1 MIMKLI
7 KLLFKRIAN
16 LSKLFSRKGLNTFIK
31 SEVLNLNQRKY
42 KALTIGAGGETEAFI
57 KKNKNIQLIS
67 IDINQKKK
75 PDIIMDV
82 NNLKFDQNHFD
93 IIFIFEV
100 LEHLPNPQNA
110 IDEIH
115 RVLKKSGK
123 IFLSTPFILEI
134 HGAPDDYY
142 RFTPHGLKYLL
153 KKFNKIEI
161 KERNSYIESIN
172 VLLIR
177 LIQSKF
183 ISDKLIGL
191 VFLILS
197 FVLYPVTI
205 ILSLLI
211 KSKNITTGY
220 VCKAEK

>member
-1 MIMKLI
+1 MKLI
-7 KLLFKRIAN
+7 KFVFKKIAN
-16 LSKLFSRKGLNTFIK
+16 LSKLFSRKGLNSFIK
-31 SEVLNLNQRKY
+31 SETLNLNQRKY
-42 KALTIGAGGETEAFI
+42 RALTIGAGGETEAII
-57 KKNKNIQLIS
+57 KKNKNIELVS
-67 IDINQKKK
+67 IDINKKK
-75 PDIIMDV
+75 NPDIIMDV

-100 LEHLPNPQNA
+100 LEHLPNPHIA

-134 HGAPDDYY
+134 HGEPDDYY
-142 RFTPHGLKYLL
+142 RFTSYGLKHLL
-153 KKFNKIEI
+153 KKFNKVEI
-161 KERNSYIESIN
+161 LERNSYMESIN
-172 VLLIR
+172 VLFIR

-183 ISDKLIGL
+183 ISDKLVGL
-191 VFLILS
+191 VFLFFS
-197 FVLYPVTI
+197 FVLYPITI

-211 KSKNITTGY
+211 KSKSITTGY

>member
-1 MIMKLI
+1 
-7 KLLFKRIAN
+7 
-16 LSKLFSRKGLNTFIK
+16 
-31 SEVLNLNQRKY
+31 
-42 KALTIGAGGETEAFI
+42 
-57 KKNKNIQLIS
+57 
-67 IDINQKKK
+67 
-75 PDIIMDV
+75 MDV
-82 NNLKFDQNHFD
+82 NNLKFDKNHFD

-115 RVLKKSGK
+115 KVLKKSGK

-134 HGAPDDYY
+134 HGAPNDYY
-142 RFTPHGLKYLL
+142 RFTSHGLRYLL
-153 KKFNKIEI
+153 RKFNKIEI
-161 KERNSYIESIN
+161 MERNSYIESIN
-172 VLLIR
+172 VLFIR

-197 FVLYPVTI
+197 FVFYPITL

-211 KSKNITTGY
+211 KSKSITTGY

>member
-31 SEVLNLNQRKY
+31 SEVLNLNQRKKY

-57 KKNKNIQLIS
+57 KNKKYSVDFNRYKR
-67 IDINQKKK
+67 KKK

-183 ISDKLIGL
+183 ISI
-191 VFLILS
+191 S
-197 FVLYPVTI
+197 
-205 ILSLLI
+205 
-211 KSKNITTGY
+211 
-220 VCKAEK
+220 

>member
-1 MIMKLI
+1 MVLKTVA
-7 KLLFKRIAN
+7 KKIAG
-16 LSKLFSRKGLNTFIK
+16 LSKLFSRKGLNNFIK
-31 SEVLNLNQRKY
+31 NEVSVFKNKKF
-42 KALTIGAGGETEAFI
+42 KALTIGAGGDTEEFI
-57 KKNKNIQLIS
+57 RENKNIELIS
-67 IDINQKKK
+67 VDINKIKK
-75 PDIIMDV
+75 PDLLMDV
-82 NNLKFDQNHFD
+82 NNLKFENDQFD
-93 IIFIFEV
+93 IVFIFEV
-100 LEHLPNPQNA
+100 LEHIPTPQKA

-211 KSKNITTGY
+211 KSKILQQATFAKLRN
-220 VCKAEK
+220 E